1 MKTYDPITYRYPRS
15 MDEAFGER
23 GPLVEKDAEPEM
35 DWEDKAVLWA
45 APVVVIFLIVLF
57 AFE

>member
-45 APVVVIFLIVLF
+45 APVGVIFLIVLF

>member
-35 DWEDKAVLWA
+35 DWEDKVILWA
-45 APVVVIFLIVLF
+45 APVVVIFLIMLF